1 MIISI
6 HNNQMEVVDF
16 MSNDIPGTL
25 KYHDEEI
32 TAYLENGCIST
43 FNLTV
48 DCYKGEIYLSPDG
61 ATIGELSQGQR
72 VIWSDILSLEPGKT
86 PLEFTTS
93 TWCKSPPEVEIE
105 WEEHSL

>member
-43 FNLTV
+43 FKLTFE
-48 DCYKGEIYLSPDG
+48 KI
-61 ATIGELSQGQR
+61 QN
-72 VIWSDILSLEPGKT
+72 WK
-86 PLEFTTS
+86 
-93 TWCKSPPEVEIE
+93 
-105 WEEHSL
+105 

>member
-32 TAYLENGCIST
+32 TGYLENGCISN

-48 DCYKGEIYLSPDG
+48 DKFKMGSYTL
-61 ATIGELSQGQR
+61 
-72 VIWSDILSLEPGKT
+72 V
-86 PLEFTTS
+86 
-93 TWCKSPPEVEIE
+93 
-105 WEEHSL
+105 